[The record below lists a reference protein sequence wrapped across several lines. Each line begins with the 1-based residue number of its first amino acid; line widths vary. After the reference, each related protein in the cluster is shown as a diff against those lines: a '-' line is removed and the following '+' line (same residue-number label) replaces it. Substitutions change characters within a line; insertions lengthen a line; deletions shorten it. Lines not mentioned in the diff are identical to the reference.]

1 MVQKRLNMIYLA
13 SQSPR
18 RAELLQ
24 QIGVS
29 FNKLACEIDETPVP
43 GEAPSEYVLRMA
55 REKATAG
62 WQELLTRDS
71 PKMPLLAADT
81 TVVCNSQILGKPQD
95 SNDARRMLGMLSAM
109 THQVMTAVAVTDGRQ
124 LQSELSVTEVVFND
138 LSDQLI
144 EEYIASGEPVDK
156 AGAYGIQGYGAVLVA
171 GISGSYSG
179 VVGLP
184 LMETARLLSH
194 FNVPFW
200 KTC

>member
-1 MVQKRLNMIYLA
+1 MIYLA

-18 RAELLQ
+18 RAELLR

-29 FNKLACEIDETPVP
+29 FHKLVCAIDETPFS
-43 GEAPSEYVLRMA
+43 GEAPADYVLRMA

-62 WQELLTRDS
+62 WQELLARGY
-71 PKMPLLAADT
+71 PEMPLLAADT
-81 TVVCNSQILGKPQD
+81 TVVCNDQILGKPLNSD
-95 SNDARRMLGMLSAM
+95 DARRMLAMLSGNI
-109 THQVMTAVAVTDGRQ
+109 HQVMTAVAITNGRE
-124 LQSELSVTEVVFND
+124 LQAELSVTDVVFND

-144 EEYIASGEPVDK
+144 NHYIASGEPADK

-171 GISGSYSG
+171 SISGSYSG

-184 LMETARLLSH
+184 LMETSRLLTR

-200 KTC
+200 EAC

>member
-1 MVQKRLNMIYLA
+1 MIYLA

-29 FNKLACEIDETPVP
+29 FHKLACEIDETPIP
-43 GEAPSEYVLRMA
+43 GEVPSEYVLRMA
-55 REKATAG
+55 REKAATG
-62 WQELLTRDS
+62 WQELLTLDS

-81 TVVCNSQILGKPQD
+81 TVVCNDQILGKPQSSD
-95 SNDARRMLGMLSAM
+95 DARRMLAMLSGS

-124 LQSELSVTEVVFND
+124 LQSELSVTDVVFND
-138 LSDQLI
+138 LSSQLI
-144 EEYIASGEPVDK
+144 DDYIASGESTDK

-171 GISGSYSG
+171 SMSGSYSA

-184 LMETARLLSH
+184 LMETSRLLTQ

-200 KTC
+200 EAR

>member
-1 MVQKRLNMIYLA
+1 MIYLA

-29 FNKLACEIDETPVP
+29 FHQLACEIDETPFP
-43 GEAPSEYVLRMA
+43 GEAPAEYVLRMA

-62 WQELLTRDS
+62 WQALLTRDS

-81 TVVCNSQILGKPQD
+81 TVVCNDQILGKPQN
-95 SNDARRMLGMLSAM
+95 SNDARRMLAMLSGT
-109 THQVMTAVAVTDGRQ
+109 THQVMTAVAVSDGRQ
-124 LQSELSVTEVVFND
+124 LKTELSVTDVVFND
-138 LSDQLI
+138 LSDPLI
-144 EEYIASGEPVDK
+144 NDYIASGEPTDK

-171 GISGSYSG
+171 GLSGSYSG

-184 LMETARLLSH
+184 LMETARLLSQ

-200 KTC
+200 QAC

>member
-1 MVQKRLNMIYLA
+1 MIYLA

-29 FNKLACEIDETPVP
+29 FHKLACEIDETPFP
-43 GEAPSEYVLRMA
+43 GEVPSEYVLRMA
-55 REKATAG
+55 REKAAAG
-62 WQELLTRDS
+62 WQELLTLDS
-71 PKMPLLAADT
+71 PRMPLLAADT
-81 TVVCNSQILGKPQD
+81 TVVCNGQIFGKPQSSD
-95 SNDARRMLGMLSAM
+95 DARRMLTMLSGS

-124 LQSELSVTEVVFND
+124 LQSELSVTDVVFND

-144 EEYIASGEPVDK
+144 DDYIASGEPMDK

-171 GISGSYSG
+171 SMSGSYSA

-184 LMETARLLSH
+184 LMEASRLLAH

-200 KTC
+200 EA

>member
-1 MVQKRLNMIYLA
+1 MIYLA

-29 FNKLACEIDETPVP
+29 FHKLACEIDETPIP
-43 GEAPSEYVLRMA
+43 GEVPSEYVLRMA
-55 REKATAG
+55 REKAAAG
-62 WQELLTRDS
+62 WQELLTLDS

-81 TVVCNSQILGKPQD
+81 TVVCNDQILGKPQSSD
-95 SNDARRMLGMLSAM
+95 DARRMLAMLSGS

-124 LQSELSVTEVVFND
+124 LQSELSVTDVVFND
-138 LSDQLI
+138 LSSQLI
-144 EEYIASGEPVDK
+144 DDYIASGESTDK

-171 GISGSYSG
+171 SMSGSYSA

-184 LMETARLLSH
+184 LMETSRLLTQ

-200 KTC
+200 EAR